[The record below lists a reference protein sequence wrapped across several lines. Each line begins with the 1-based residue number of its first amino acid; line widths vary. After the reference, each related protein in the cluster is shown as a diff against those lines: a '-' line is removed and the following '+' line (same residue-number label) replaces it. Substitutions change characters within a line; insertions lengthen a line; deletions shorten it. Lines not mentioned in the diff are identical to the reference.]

1 MTRRAAPGPDA
12 SPDGGRGL
20 RRAAAPWAPLSRL
33 LLLAGLL
40 AHALA
45 APASAQPADR
55 QDPVELRLRTT
66 EGETLTYRHDTR
78 LQVTPPPG
86 MGQQTLVK
94 STVVLSR
101 TTRSVRGDTLRY
113 AAEIDDFRLEMDAG
127 QERMNRQLETMA
139 DSAREAAVGRRFE
152 LVMTTDGRLL
162 TVAVDDDG
170 RLGADQL
177 RQSLRRLQFAV
188 LPEGPVEVGES
199 WSYRTTSASS
209 AFGLPVA
216 GEVVVEHT
224 GTLEGLTRREGSL
237 VADLQMEASLA
248 FRADS
253 AAAVQVQME
262 GTGARNIRFDVER
275 GLYLSSSGAQD
286 FTIQLSVPGAR
297 GTQTIRGE
305 AESTTRL
312 VRTST
317 G

>member
-1 MTRRAAPGPDA
+1 MTRRAGPGPVA
-12 SPDGGRGL
+12 GGRRGTAVP
-20 RRAAAPWAPLSRL
+20 AAYLAL
-33 LLLAGLL
+33 LFLLAGLL
-40 AHALA
+40 GPALA
-45 APASAQPADR
+45 VPAKGQPADR
-55 QDPVELRLRTT
+55 QDPVELRLRAT

-86 MGQQTLVK
+86 MGQQTVVN

-101 TTRSVRGDTLRY
+101 TTRSMQGDTIRY
-113 AAEIDDFRLEMDAG
+113 AAQIDDFRLEMDAG
-127 QERMNRQLETMA
+127 QEGLDRQLETMA
-139 DSAREAAVGRRFE
+139 DSAREAVVGRRFE
-152 LVMTTDGRLL
+152 LVMTTGGRLL

-216 GEVVVEHT
+216 GEVVIEHT
-224 GTLEGLTRREGSL
+224 GTLKGLTRREGSL
-237 VADLQMEASLA
+237 VADLQVESSLA

-262 GTGARNIRFDVER
+262 GSGARNVRFDVER

-286 FTIQLSVPGAR
+286 FTIQLSVPGAQ

-312 VRTST
+312 VETSA